1 MEIDKSI
8 LQGYE
13 DTELYEYGSL
23 PESETVPFDDLPNR
37 AVRGVLKANFRKDGK
52 LVQMYSRDENHV
64 AVIAATRLGK
74 TTSYIIPSIISYAL
88 QKVKRSMIISD
99 PKGEVYRKTAA
110 MLRSQGYV
118 VKLLN
123 FRDSRHSECWN
134 PLTPIFRLYRRAQEL
149 EGEVDAVIEDGASYH
164 VFDGK
169 RYDGYIELS
178 EALAR
183 AKRLIL
189 NDVGNEIDKLSQIVL
204 VTPERDNDPYWID
217 SAREL
222 FKGFLWAMLE
232 DSDKPVGE
240 NPITEN
246 TYSFKT
252 MIGIIDMFHDGDDSS
267 FNDDGYFSDRSESSR
282 ARRYAQNTI
291 LSNGR
296 PTRKCIMSMLSTNL
310 SCFSSTAMQ
319 LVTCCNTFEFDALV
333 SDKPIAV
340 YINYRDELKVHYK
353 AISMFV
359 QSAYTYLIDRANR
372 QKDGKLPVPF
382 MFLLDEFGNF
392 PPITDMETTISAC
405 AGRNIWFV
413 LVLQSYA
420 QLTSVYDP
428 NVAEIIRDNLNV
440 HVIFG
445 SNNPETLQEFSRE
458 CGEYT
463 RLSPLSALNGGG
475 SRPDSFVLETIR
487 RVPVSRLSKLS
498 AGECVVTEACSGY
511 VLMSRMERYFDC
523 AEFDGIV
530 ESCVSDYVCAVDTS
544 DVRYDYKY
552 KRKRKRSGLPFDF

>member
-1 MEIDKSI
+1 
-8 LQGYE
+8 
-13 DTELYEYGSL
+13 
-23 PESETVPFDDLPNR
+23 
-37 AVRGVLKANFRKDGK
+37 
-52 LVQMYSRDENHV
+52 
-64 AVIAATRLGK
+64 
-74 TTSYIIPSIISYAL
+74 
-88 QKVKRSMIISD
+88 
-99 PKGEVYRKTAA
+99 
-110 MLRSQGYV
+110 
-118 VKLLN
+118 
-123 FRDSRHSECWN
+123 
-134 PLTPIFRLYRRAQEL
+134 
-149 EGEVDAVIEDGASYH
+149 
-164 VFDGK
+164 
-169 RYDGYIELS
+169 
-178 EALAR
+178 
-183 AKRLIL
+183 
-189 NDVGNEIDKLSQIVL
+189 
-204 VTPERDNDPYWID
+204 
-217 SAREL
+217 
-222 FKGFLWAMLE
+222 
-232 DSDKPVGE
+232 
-240 NPITEN
+240 
-246 TYSFKT
+246 
-252 MIGIIDMFHDGDDSS
+252 
-267 FNDDGYFSDRSESSR
+267 
-282 ARRYAQNTI
+282 
-291 LSNGR
+291 
-296 PTRKCIMSMLSTNL
+296 
-310 SCFSSTAMQ
+310 MQ